1 MREMTTKTDPADI
14 LIESARIS
22 DAEALSALGR
32 KTFTEKFGQL
42 YSAENLNMF
51 LEDSH
56 SVSVYHSVLGDPAYR
71 VWKAVAPDGHLVG
84 YAVAGRCK
92 LDVGPIPDNAM
103 EIKRL
108 YVDESAQSL
117 GLGRRLMEAMLD
129 WIDADGRKPV
139 YLSVYA
145 HNDGAQRFYS
155 RYGFSWFMDTTF
167 LVGDHVDPEMIFAR
181 LT

>member
-1 MREMTTKTDPADI
+1 MTSPFSSDDI
-14 LIESARIS
+14 RLELAGHD
-22 DAEALSALGR
+22 DASALSALGR
-32 KTFTEKFGQL
+32 KTFTDKFGPL
-42 YSAENLNMF
+42 YSAENLNAF

-56 SVSVYHSVLGDPAYR
+56 SVNAYHNVLGDPAYR
-71 VWKAVAPDGHLVG
+71 TWKAVTPQGAIIG
-84 YAVAGRCK
+84 YAIAGRCT
-92 LDVGPIPDNAM
+92 LDVGSLPDDAM

-129 WIDADGRKPV
+129 WIDTGGRKPI

-145 HNDGAQRFYS
+145 YNDGAQRFYS